1 MGFNQNIEMNIYDF
15 DYLDFHG
22 GELITA

>member
-1 MGFNQNIEMNIYDF
+1 MGFNHTMEMNIYDF
-15 DYLDFHG
+15 DYLHFHG